1 MLVTRVEQHQIKSI
15 HYLYHYCNDICFK
28 SKNLYNYANY
38 LVRQEF
44 IKNGNWLKYYDLNNL
59 LKNEDVYKQLPS
71 QTSQQV
77 LKLLERNWKSFFNAI
92 NVN

>member
-1 MLVTRVEQHQIKSI
+1 MLITRVEQHQINSS
-15 HYLYHYCNDICFK
+15 HYLYDYCNDLCFK

-59 LKNEDVYKQLPS
+59 LKRLGKTKEG
-71 QTSQQV
+71 
-77 LKLLERNWKSFFNAI
+77 
-92 NVN
+92 